1 MRKSV
6 PRRRRRMPLRGY
18 VGGRER
24 NDQIELQGER
34 GRGMRIY
41 IRYE

>member
-1 MRKSV
+1 M

-24 NDQIELQGER
+24 NDQIELQGEFER
-34 GRGMRIY
+34 EKM
-41 IRYE
+41 EMQSDL